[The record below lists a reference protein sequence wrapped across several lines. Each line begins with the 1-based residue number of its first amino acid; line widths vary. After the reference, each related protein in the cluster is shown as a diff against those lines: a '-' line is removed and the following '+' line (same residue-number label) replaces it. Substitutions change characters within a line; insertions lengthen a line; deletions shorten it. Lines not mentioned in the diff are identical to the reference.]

1 MGRKIVKTWN
11 CQGRGNMTKINSMKK
26 ERQKRFFAI
35 CSSNL
40 TWVLVLAE
48 ISVKYSV
55 KEIMKASH
63 SLSHFSRMHI
73 LCPL

>member
-1 MGRKIVKTWN
+1 
-11 CQGRGNMTKINSMKK
+11 MTKINSMKK

-40 TWVLVLAE
+40 TWVLVVAE

-55 KEIMKASH
+55 KEIMKASQR
-63 SLSHFSRMHI
+63 LRHI
-73 LCPL
+73 LCPLQPSGAFKDEVNYTH